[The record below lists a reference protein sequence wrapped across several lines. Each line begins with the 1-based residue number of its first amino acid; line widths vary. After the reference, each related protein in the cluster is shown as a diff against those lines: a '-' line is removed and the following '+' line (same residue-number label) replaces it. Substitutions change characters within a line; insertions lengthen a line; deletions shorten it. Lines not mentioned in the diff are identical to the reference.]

1 MFRLLVISLTVFLI
15 LSSCKQD
22 SKVVLIEAQETISSD
37 SIELIKYKIIRY
49 LGKLPGKADHTT
61 KFDTTFDSHYE
72 KLARQHDLIYFI
84 PNKNNKNTI
93 NFLITRIAPSLHKKK
108 VAIGG
113 EVRFD
118 DSGQVVFY
126 KEEFRTWKMLIPEL
140 KEKYDLLFTMYL
152 QGNDLTP
159 YYTENSNGIEYI
171 EFPNEH
177 VSFDTLQRRWISDLD
192 DPLEPFYQMK
202 R

>member
-1 MFRLLVISLTVFLI
+1 MFRLFIISFSVFLI

-22 SKVVLIEAQETISSD
+22 SKVVLIEAHETISSD
-37 SIELIKYKIIRY
+37 SIELFKYKIIRY

-61 KFDTTFDSHYE
+61 KFDTMFNNHYE
-72 KLARQHDLIYFI
+72 SLARQHDLIYYI

-93 NFLITRIAPSLHKKK
+93 NFLITRIAPSLYKKK

-118 DSGQVVFY
+118 DSGEVVFY

-159 YYTENSNGIEYI
+159 YYTENSNGEEYI

-177 VSFDTLQRRWISDLD
+177 VSFDTEQRRWVSDLD
-192 DPLEPFYQMK
+192 DPLEPYYQLK

>member
-1 MFRLLVISLTVFLI
+1 MFRFFIITLTVFLI

-61 KFDTTFDSHYE
+61 KFDTTFNSYYE
-72 KLARQHDLIYFI
+72 SLARQHDLIYYI

-93 NFLITRIAPSLHKKK
+93 NFLISRIAPSLYKKK

-118 DSGQVVFY
+118 DSGEVVFY

-140 KEKYDLLFTMYL
+140 KEKSDFLFTLYVE
-152 QGNDLTP
+152 GKDLSP
-159 YYTENSNGIEYI
+159 YYTENSDGVEYI
-171 EFPNEH
+171 EFLNEH
-177 VSFDTLQRRWISDLD
+177 VTFDTLQRRWVSDLD
-192 DPLEPFYQMK
+192 DPLEQYYQLK